1 MRSIAILGG
10 TFDPIHFGH
19 LRPAL
24 EISQLGFDEVRLM
37 PCHVPA
43 HRETPHCDAQQR
55 LAMVKLAVSN
65 EPRLMIDTR
74 ELEREGDTF
83 TVDTLTEMR
92 QQLGNE
98 VSLNLVMG
106 MDSFANLHRWHCWE
120 RLIELANLLVTERPG
135 VSTPTDGVMA
145 RFLKARQVSSVE
157 QLQHASHGRVLVQK
171 LAFLDISATAI
182 RSQINAGQSAR
193 YLLPEAVWDYIERH
207 RLYRTQNQ

>member
-43 HRETPHCDAQQR
+43 HRETPDCTAEQR
-55 LAMVKLAVSN
+55 LAMVELAVKN
-65 EPRLMIDTR
+65 EPRLSVDTR

-92 QQLGNE
+92 SELGND

-106 MDSFANLHRWHCWE
+106 MDSFASLSSWHCWQQ
-120 RLIELANLLVTERPG
+120 LIGLTNIVVTERPG
-135 VSTPTDGVMA
+135 VSLPTEGVMA
-145 RFLKARQVSSVE
+145 RFLKARQVASSE
-157 QLQHASHGRVLVQK
+157 QLKQASNGRVLVQQ
-171 LAFLDISATAI
+171 LALLDISATRI
-182 RSQINAGQSAR
+182 RALINTGQSAR
-193 YLLPEAVWDYIERH
+193 YLLPESVWDYIEQH
-207 RLYRTQNQ
+207 RLYRSIK